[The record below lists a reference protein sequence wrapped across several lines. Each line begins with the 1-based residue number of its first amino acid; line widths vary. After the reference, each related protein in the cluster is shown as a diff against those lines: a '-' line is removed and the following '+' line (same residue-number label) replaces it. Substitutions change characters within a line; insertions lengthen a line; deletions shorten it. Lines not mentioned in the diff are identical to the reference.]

1 MEDFKRIIEQ
11 LRREQYFLYDV
22 IYTEVDSKGVSIEDG
37 LSLEVDRDRNRNVP
51 ANLSRLLLD
60 HLSNGL
66 KLRLVKAELCF
77 KSYKQKV
84 PQQQDTKIDNRHGY
98 YVEVDFEKRLAIP
111 DGRMRE
117 SPNVKKIYEDL
128 ERIFR
133 GCGWQFG
140 SEEFMKEKESITK
153 SNIVLSD

>member
-1 MEDFKRIIEQ
+1 MEDFGRIIEQ
-11 LRREQYFLYDV
+11 LKQEQYFLYDV

-51 ANLSRLLLD
+51 SSLSRLLLD

-66 KLRLVKAELCF
+66 KLRPVKAEICF

-84 PQQQDTKIDNRHGY
+84 PEQQDTKIDNRY
-98 YVEVDFEKRLAIP
+98 DYDIKVDFEKRLAFP
-111 DGRMRE
+111 DERMRE
-117 SPNVKKIYEDL
+117 SPNVKKMYEDI

-140 SEEFMKEKESITK
+140 SEK
-153 SNIVLSD
+153 